1 VLQYRYYIILLIA
14 GDKQMGVAAYGLL
27 SISIVGCIAY
37 GLIHWSKEST
47 ESPVDLNEKEQ
58 DKTAV

>member
-1 VLQYRYYIILLIA
+1 
-14 GDKQMGVAAYGLL
+14 MGVAAYGLL

-47 ESPVDLNEKEQ
+47 VPPISANEKEE
-58 DKTAV
+58 DKAAV

>member
-1 VLQYRYYIILLIA
+1 
-14 GDKQMGVAAYGLL
+14 MGVAAYGLL

>member
-1 VLQYRYYIILLIA
+1 
-14 GDKQMGVAAYGLL
+14 MGAAEVFLF
-27 SISIVGCIAY
+27 ISIVGCIAY

-47 ESPVDLNEKEQ
+47 EPPVNIKEKEQ